1 MRASLAYAAIGA
13 LLLAGGCGA
22 VESLA
27 GQPAEGGGA
36 ETASVPPKPVPHEN
50 ARFLV
55 RGGDEAYR
63 VNVRY
68 VNMIGESVI
77 AVRQGAGEAGQGEA
91 GEEWPTLDLADMPRA
106 PSSLPFGADAWRSFA
121 LGVAE
126 GVRQHE
132 GICPEGRPMQLLR
145 ESDGEVRTMYRGNRE
160 AWVVFAACPGTEQ
173 G

>member
-1 MRASLAYAAIGA
+1 MRAGLAYAVIGA

-27 GQPAEGGGA
+27 GQPAEAGGA
-36 ETASVPPKPVPHEN
+36 ETTAVPPKPVPHEN

-68 VNMIGESVI
+68 VGMIGESVI
-77 AVRQGAGEAGQGEA
+77 AVRQGAGEAGA
-91 GEEWPTLDLADMPRA
+91 EWPALELADMPRA
-106 PSSLPFGADAWRSFA
+106 PSSLPFGADAWRAVA

-126 GVRQHE
+126 GVRQQQ
-132 GICPEGRPMQLLR
+132 GICPEERPMQLLR

-160 AWVVFAACPGTEQ
+160 AWVVFAACPGSQ
-173 G
+173 AG